1 MSLTVVIVTYKSNHL
16 IKNLV
21 KSVPDNFNIL
31 IIENSLDKSLKNYLE
46 KDFRNVEV
54 IIPKENLG
62 YSKAINFGVKLAKTN
77 YVLCL
82 VADVIFDYKS
92 FFEIEKVCNNL
103 KNFAIIAPTY
113 NDESTFKNYIK
124 DDNSKTKILNL
135 DTNKILEVR
144 EVDGAAFV
152 INKKK
157 FNNEVMDKNIFM
169 YFENTDMC
177 LNTLRRGE
185 KIYAILN
192 IKFDHLGLQSSEK
205 KYLAEITKNRNWHY
219 CWSKFY
225 FYQKNYSYI
234 FALSK
239 IFPNFLR
246 SVFKICKFFL
256 LKKHSHHYENA
267 LAELKGIV
275 SGVLKKKSDYRPKLN

>member
-16 IKNLV
+16 IQNLV
-21 KSVPDNFNIL
+21 KSVPDNFKIL
-31 IIENSLDKSLKNYLE
+31 IIENSLDKSLKKNLE
-46 KDFRNVEV
+46 KDFKNVEV

-62 YSKAINFGVKLAKTN
+62 YSKAINFGIKLAKTN
-77 YVLCL
+77 HVLCL

-113 NDESTFKNYIK
+113 NDESTFKNYI
-124 DDNSKTKILNL
+124 DDYSETKILNL
-135 DTNKILEVR
+135 DANKILEVK

-157 FNNEVMDKNIFM
+157 FDNEVMDKNIFM

-205 KYLAEITKNRNWHY
+205 KYSAEIIKNRNWHY

-225 FYQKNYSYI
+225 FYQKNYSYA

-239 IFPNFLR
+239 IFPNFLK
-246 SVFKICKFFL
+246 SIFKILKFIL
-256 LKKHSHHYENA
+256 LKKDKHHFENA
-267 LAELKGIV
+267 LAEFQGIV
-275 SGVLKKKSDYRPKLN
+275 SSVLKKKSDYRPKLN